1 MFRVLILLPFFI
13 LLIAFALSNP
23 QTTPLGLWPTDYQ
36 IEVPVSL
43 AILTAAG
50 VFFFLGALFVWS
62 GTLAARS
69 RHRRA
74 ERRAVQAGGTVT
86 GAQGA
91 AADFPYRDCG
101 AQVRE
106 GVLF

>member
-74 ERRAVQAGGTVT
+74 ERRASKLEAQLQAHKAPPPISRIAIAG
-86 GAQGA
+86 
-91 AADFPYRDCG
+91 PK
-101 AQVRE
+101 
-106 GVLF
+106 